1 MPNNPVERKPF
12 VVKDCALIAIATGEK
27 AQNLRELRD
36 RIKTIGPGS
45 IYYHFWGGRLRPG
58 FDDPEYNNDF
68 ASWGRHALHDG
79 KIAERLGAI
88 DPREF
93 ASIEDLRQEIIEVIE
108 ERLDESEMVP
118 WSKADEQFNFMTS
131 HIVVFTTKKSMT
143 DPKELSSAIPN
154 MSVGSIFYHFIDAMR
169 RTPDNVDDFREW
181 LSGFDGKYSEL
192 CEQIAKLDPYFLT
205 LSQLREHLSQIFK
218 SYFNRSKK

>member
-1 MPNNPVERKPF
+1 MPENQNERTPF

-36 RIKTIGPGS
+36 RLLVIDAGS
-45 IYYHFWGGRLRPG
+45 IYYHFWAGRLRPG

-88 DPREF
+88 DPKEF
-93 ASIEDLRQEIIEVIE
+93 ESLEDLRHELIEVIE

-118 WSKADEQFNFMTS
+118 WAKSDQQFNFLTS
-131 HIVVFTTKKSMT
+131 QIVVFTTKKSLEH
-143 DPKELSSAIPN
+143 PKDLVDAIPR

-169 RTPDNVDDFREW
+169 RTPNKTDDFREW
-181 LSGFDGKYSEL
+181 LSGFNQKYAGLYDE
-192 CEQIAKLDPYFLT
+192 IAKLDPYFQTLT
-205 LSQLREHLSQIFK
+205 QIREQLSQIFK
-218 SYFNRSKK
+218 SYFKRSSK

>member
-1 MPNNPVERKPF
+1 MPNNPVEKKPF

-36 RIKTIGPGS
+36 RIKTIDPGS

-93 ASIEDLRQEIIEVIE
+93 ASIEDLRLEIIEVIE
-108 ERLDESEMVP
+108 QRLDESEMVP

-131 HIVVFTTKKSMT
+131 HIVVFTTKKLMF
-143 DPKELSSAIPN
+143 DPEELSAAIPN
-154 MSVGSIFYHFIDAMR
+154 MSVGSVFYHFIDAMR

-181 LSGFDGKYSEL
+181 LSGFNGKYSEL
-192 CEQIAKLDPYFLT
+192 CDQIAKLDPYFLT
-205 LSQLREHLSQIFK
+205 LSQLREQLSQIFK

>member
-1 MPNNPVERKPF
+1 MPENQNERTPF

-36 RIKTIGPGS
+36 RLLVIDAGS
-45 IYYHFWGGRLRPG
+45 IYYHFWAGRLRPG

-88 DPREF
+88 DPKEF
-93 ASIEDLRQEIIEVIE
+93 ESLEDLRHELIEVIE

-118 WSKADEQFNFMTS
+118 WAKSDQQFNFLTS
-131 HIVVFTTKKSMT
+131 QIVVFTTKKSLEH
-143 DPKELSSAIPN
+143 PKNLVDAIPR

-169 RTPDNVDDFREW
+169 RTPNKTDDFREW
-181 LSGFDGKYSEL
+181 LSGFNQKYAGLYDE
-192 CEQIAKLDPYFLT
+192 IAKLDPYFQTLT
-205 LSQLREHLSQIFK
+205 QIREQLSQIFK
-218 SYFNRSKK
+218 SYFKRSSK

>member
-1 MPNNPVERKPF
+1 MPDNQVERKPF

-36 RIKTIGPGS
+36 RIKTIDAGS

-93 ASIEDLRQEIIEVIE
+93 GSMEDLRHEIIEVIE

-118 WSKADEQFNFMTS
+118 WAKADEQFNFMTS
-131 HIVVFTTKKSMT
+131 QIVIFTTKKSLVQ
-143 DPKELSSAIPN
+143 PKELSKAIPN

-181 LSGFDGKYSEL
+181 LSGFNGEYSEL
-192 CEQIAKLDPYFLT
+192 CEQIAKLDPYFQT
-205 LSQLREHLSQIFK
+205 LSQLREQLSQIFK
-218 SYFNRSKK
+218 SYFDRSKK